1 MEHVIDKIAG
11 PCYSYSIINQRF
23 ESRAIIAAF
32 KQYKCLA
39 EVGSLIFLFQ
49 IIMSEQNVK
58 HQVTF
63 KDLGISASILRVL
76 EKLKLETPTPIQ
88 RKAIPVA
95 MRGEDMIG
103 IAQTGTGK
111 TFAFGIPML
120 QRLAVHKGRGLV
132 LLPTR
137 ELALQVDENLQK
149 LGSALGLRTAALI
162 GGEPIGK
169 QIQLIK
175 RNPHIIVA
183 TPGRLNDCLERRLL
197 KLNEVKVLILDEAD
211 MMLDMGFMPQVKQIL
226 KYVPK
231 IRQTMLFSATMP
243 AAIAKLAAEYMTLPV
258 SIEVAPSGTT
268 VESVDQEMYVV
279 RREDRLGHLVTILKK
294 YLGSVLIFTRTKH
307 NAKTLTRQLA
317 DLGHKAAEI
326 HSNRSLVQR
335 RQALDGFKSGRYRIL
350 VATDIAAR
358 GIDVKDIELVVNY
371 DLPDDSGDY
380 VHRIGRTA
388 RAGKE
393 GKAISFANPTQ
404 WKEVRN
410 IERLIKKNIAM
421 TKFAELQQG
430 EVRSSRFGKR
440 TSFGQTAV
448 RRKSSPRFRRP
459 ARSMVGN

>member
-1 MEHVIDKIAG
+1 
-11 PCYSYSIINQRF
+11 
-23 ESRAIIAAF
+23 
-32 KQYKCLA
+32 
-39 EVGSLIFLFQ
+39 
-49 IIMSEQNVK
+49 MSEQNVK
-58 HQVTF
+58 QQVSF
-63 KDLGISASILRVL
+63 KDLGISASILNVL
-76 EKLKLETPTPIQ
+76 VKLKLETPTPIQ

-95 MRGEDMIG
+95 MRGEDLIG

-120 QRLAVHKGRGLV
+120 ERLGTNKGRGLV

-149 LGSALGLRTAALI
+149 LGGVLGLRTVALI

-169 QIQLIK
+169 QIALLK
-175 RNPHIIVA
+175 RNPHIVVA
-183 TPGRLNDCLERRLL
+183 TPGRLNDCIKRRLVRL
-197 KLNEVKVLILDEAD
+197 GEVKVLILDEAD
-211 MMLDMGFMPQVKQIL
+211 MMLDMGFMPQVKEIL
-226 KYVPK
+226 KELPK
-231 IRQTMLFSATMP
+231 VRQTMLFSATMP
-243 AAIAKLAAEYMTLPV
+243 AAIAKLAAEYMSLPV

-268 VESVDQEMYVV
+268 VESIDQEMYVV

-294 YLGSVLIFTRTKH
+294 YLGSVLIFTRTKY
-307 NAKTLTRQLA
+307 NAKNLTHQLM
-317 DLGHKAAEI
+317 DLGHKATEI

-380 VHRIGRTA
+380 VHRIGRTG
-388 RAGKE
+388 RAGKG

-410 IERLIKKNIAM
+410 IERLIKKNIAL

-430 EVRSSRFGKR
+430 EVRASRFGKR
-440 TSFGQTAV
+440 TSYGQTT
-448 RRKSSPRFRRP
+448 SPRKGGNRFRGR